1 MELSEIFFL
10 IGDYII
16 ERGIFYP
23 KVKVKIP
30 CKKRKK
36 KIHIIY
42 LLARKK
48 LIKTATLSLRK

>member
-30 CKKRKK
+30 WKK
-36 KIHIIY
+36 KE
-42 LLARKK
+42 
-48 LIKTATLSLRK
+48 KTFSYHLFVGP